1 MKKYG
6 AILVIF
12 ILVATLGVGA
22 KAYAQQKLSSTV
34 ISCMQDAVEK
44 RDTSIISSV
53 STYSTAVTSALTVR
67 KDAIKASWSLS
78 TKEERDSAR
87 KAAWENYKTS
97 AVQAKQDLKTGKSKA
112 WDQFRIDRKACGVGI
127 TDTSTIDSSVL

>member
-12 ILVATLGVGA
+12 ILVATLGVGV
-22 KAYAQQKLSSTV
+22 KAYAQQKLNPTV

-53 STYSTAVTSALTVR
+53 TTFSTSVTSALTER
-67 KDAIKASWSLS
+67 KDAIKASWNLS

-87 KAAWENYKTS
+87 KTAWENYKTD
-97 AVQAKQDLKTGKSKA
+97 ALQAKQDLKTGKSKA
-112 WDQFRIDRKACGVGI
+112 WDQFRVDRKACGVGI

>member
-1 MKKYG
+1 MKKYS
-6 AILVIF
+6 AILFLFIF
-12 ILVATLGVGA
+12 VATLGVGA
-22 KAYAQQKLSSTV
+22 KAYAEKNLTPAV

-53 STYSTAVTSALTVR
+53 STFSTSVTSALTVR
-67 KDAIKASWSLS
+67 KDAIKASWNLS

-87 KAAWENYKTS
+87 KSAWENYKTS

-112 WDQFRIDRKACGVGI
+112 WDQFRIDRKACGVGV
-127 TDTSTIDSSVL
+127 TDTSTIDSTVL